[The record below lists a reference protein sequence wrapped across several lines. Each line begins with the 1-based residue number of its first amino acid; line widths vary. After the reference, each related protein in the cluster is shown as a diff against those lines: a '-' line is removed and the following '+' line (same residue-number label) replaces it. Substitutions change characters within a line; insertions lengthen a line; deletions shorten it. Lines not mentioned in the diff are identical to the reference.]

1 MSIFQKG
8 LQNLVKKMVTI
19 IKNYGVT
26 TKHNALFVP

>member
-19 IKNYGVT
+19 KNYGVT